1 MFFFYIFGNSDDQAM
16 LPFTFVYLC
25 SCSFSYSYGKT
36 FLWLPYVIGQAIDIF
51 ILCFLL
57 SFFSSPNLSVR
68 RLDVYH
74 TPHMVWP

>member
-1 MFFFYIFGNSDDQAM
+1 M

-36 FLWLPYVIGQAIDIF
+36 FLWLPYVIGQAIYIF
-51 ILCFLL
+51 ILWFLL
-57 SFFSSPNLSVR
+57 SFFSSPNLSVP

-74 TPHMVWP
+74 TPHMVWH